1 MSKEEYIS
9 NLKVELQG
17 FEEDLVQEI
26 VTDYEER
33 FIVGVENGKTE
44 EQVIEELG
52 SVEELVMELK
62 ELQSLDTSF
71 VADWKIGEKKS
82 SILENEANQI
92 EQNIEEDVVEEEKQ
106 NEKTEQT
113 KEYNSSW
120 NWNVSFEN
128 LMKNVGKVVERAVK
142 KAEEAMEQA
151 ELYVEEA
158 KRKHFE
164 ENSTV
169 FESNEKESDGIH
181 NVEQLGESDETCRK
195 VVIDAGIGDVKI
207 QRTNESTV
215 KAVCHYY
222 SYKTAMSYPFYTKQQ
237 EDIFYLGVHKV
248 EDTKSGFFQFQLAPA
263 VKIEVF
269 LPETIQEVEVTTSSG
284 DVEGKEVIFGDLKLR
299 SSSGDIKLKQV
310 TGDSYFIET
319 MSGDVTVRDST
330 ANKAELIVK
339 SGDCEFFNM
348 KAGTISVSSKSG
360 DLEIDGLQ
368 AETVIL
374 STMSGDQE
382 MNHLQV
388 QELKAT
394 TASGDIEVENSV
406 GKSIIQSSASGD
418 IDVNADFKEYN
429 LQSKSGDINVVNHY
443 DATICVASISGDVTV
458 EMFQTEENYQVEM
471 SSVSGKCHVSGDYKK
486 ETTNEVY
493 RMEVKSI
500 SGDVFVRFRG

>member
-9 NLKVELQG
+9 SLKVALQG
-17 FEEDLVQEI
+17 FEEDLIQEI

-33 FIVGVENGKTE
+33 FIVGIENGKTE
-44 EQVIEELG
+44 EQIITELG
-52 SVEELVMELK
+52 SVEQLVMELK
-62 ELQSLDTSF
+62 ELQSFDTSSLT
-71 VADWKIGEKKS
+71 DWKIGKKKS
-82 SILENEANQI
+82 NTLENKINQT
-92 EQNIEEDVVEEEKQ
+92 EEYREEDIVEEH

-113 KEYNSSW
+113 KKDTENFDW
-120 NWNVSFEN
+120 NFEN

-142 KAEEAMEQA
+142 KAEEAMERA
-151 ELYVEEA
+151 ELYVKVA

-164 ENSTV
+164 DNSTI
-169 FESNEKESDGIH
+169 FEDMEKESDGTYSIT
-181 NVEQLGESDETCRK
+181 QFGESKGICHK
-195 VVIDAGIGDVKI
+195 IVIDAGIGDVKI
-207 QRTNESTV
+207 QKTNESVV
-215 KAVCHYY
+215 KVECHYY
-222 SYKTAMSYPFYTKQQ
+222 SHKTAMAYPFYTKQQ
-237 EDIFYLGVHKV
+237 EDVFYIGIHKV

-330 ANKAELIVK
+330 ANKAEIIVK

-348 KAGTISVSSKSG
+348 KADTISVSSKSG
-360 DLEIDGLQ
+360 NLEIDGLQ

-429 LQSKSGDINVVNHY
+429 LQSKSGDINVINHY

-471 SSVSGKCHVSGDYKK
+471 SSVSGECHVSGDYKK